1 MIPLSRCWATSTN
14 KSKTDMAKKKKMT
27 DEEKAKLP
35 EAFRKNMGRFRGQS
49 TERAREIGKKGGD
62 AFAENVK
69 HAKTAQEIAKAI
81 DAMPMTAE
89 TIKEIS
95 ARLGIDEDFIKNL
108 TQGEAKALAV
118 NKRILSTGSVKDW
131 IEWLKIKGEYTETLK
146 VDGLPETPVG
156 DRLFTKKEK
165 E

>member
-1 MIPLSRCWATSTN
+1 
-14 KSKTDMAKKKKMT
+14 MAKKGKMT
-27 DEEKAKLP
+27 DDEKAKLP
-35 EAFRKNMGRFRGQS
+35 ESFRKNMGRFRGTATDVQ
-49 TERAREIGKKGGD
+49 REIAKKGGD
-62 AFAENVK
+62 AKAECERK
-69 HAKTAQEIAKAI
+69 QKTAQEIARAI

-95 ARLGIDEDFIKNL
+95 ARLGIEEDFIKNL

-156 DRLFTKKEK
+156 DRLFTKKDK

>member
-1 MIPLSRCWATSTN
+1 
-14 KSKTDMAKKKKMT
+14 MT

-35 EAFRKNMGRFRGQS
+35 PGFRKNMGRFRGTATDVQ
-49 TERAREIGKKGGD
+49 REIAKKGGD
-62 AFAENVK
+62 AKAEGERK
-69 HAKTAQEIAKAI
+69 QKTAQEIAKAI

-156 DRLFTKKEK
+156 DRLFTKKDK

>member
-1 MIPLSRCWATSTN
+1 
-14 KSKTDMAKKKKMT
+14 MAKKKKMS

-35 EAFRKNMGRFRGQS
+35 EAFRKNMGRFRS
-49 TERAREIGKKGGD
+49 NTTEEQRQIATKGGN
-62 AFAENVK
+62 ASAESGRQQ
-69 HAKTAQEIAKAI
+69 KTAQEIAKAI

-156 DRLFTKKEK
+156 DRLFTKKDK

>member
-1 MIPLSRCWATSTN
+1 
-14 KSKTDMAKKKKMT
+14 MAKKKYSKEFET
-27 DEEKAKLP
+27 NK
-35 EAFRKNMGRFRGQS
+35 GRLRASGR
-49 TERAREIGKKGGD
+49 EVAREIGDKGRKTQ
-62 AFAENVK
+62 AENRER
-69 HAKTAQEIAKAI
+69 AKTAQEIARAI

-156 DRLFTKKEK
+156 DRLFTKKDK

>member
-1 MIPLSRCWATSTN
+1 
-14 KSKTDMAKKKKMT
+14 MAKKGKMT

-35 EAFRKNMGRFRGQS
+35 ESFRKNMGRLRTTD
-49 TERAREIGKKGGD
+49 TEVVREMTEKGRKTQ
-62 AFAENVK
+62 AENRER
-69 HAKTAQEIAKAI
+69 AKTAQEIAKAI

-156 DRLFTKKEK
+156 DRLFTKKDK

>member
-1 MIPLSRCWATSTN
+1 
-14 KSKTDMAKKKKMT
+14 MT

-35 EAFRKNMGRFRGQS
+35 PGFRKNMGRFRGQA
-49 TERAREIGKKGGD
+49 TDRQREIAKKGGE
-62 AFAENVK
+62 AFAEKVER
-69 HAKTAQEIAKAI
+69 AKTAQEIAKAI

-156 DRLFTKKEK
+156 DRLFTKKDK